1 VKPRT
6 IVFDVGQCV
15 CIYFKQNNVL
25 QEYIGGVK
33 EKQTT
38 RDEKKKEQN
47 SRDVN
52 KKEGD
57 DRIITT

>member
-1 VKPRT
+1 MHLLQAK
-6 IVFDVGQCV
+6 QCV
-15 CIYFKQNNVL
+15 ARVHV
-25 QEYIGGVK
+25 GVVK

-47 SRDVN
+47 SRDVS

-57 DRIITT
+57 DRIITTKSDKHSQVLI